1 MGIEQIVP
9 EPAHDVL
16 KISEALPAIQ
26 AMLALEA
33 YRARH
38 PEENVDSAH
47 PDANPREVRGMAMLE
62 WVGDGGPESLSARFR
77 DYATAHP
84 EVEVDIPE
92 DLPGLLRTIE
102 GNTIH

>member
-1 MGIEQIVP
+1 MGIEQLVP

-16 KISEALPAIQ
+16 KISEALPTIQ

-38 PEENVDSAH
+38 PEETVDTAH
-47 PDANPREVRGMAMLE
+47 PDANSRGVRGSAMIE
-62 WVGDGGPESLSARFR
+62 WIGDGGPESLSAKFR

-84 EVEVDIPE
+84 EVEVDVPE
-92 DLPGLLRTIE
+92 DLPKLLKTIE